1 MTFQKKESI
10 QDEELN
16 WNEGY
21 IDLFTVW

>member
-1 MTFQKKESI
+1 M